1 MVLLRHEMKQGRAA
15 LILWT
20 ASIAFLLA
28 VCILIY
34 PEMESQVNEISGM
47 FSDMGSFSAA
57 FGMDQIDFGEFIGF
71 FGIECGNILGLGGA
85 FYAAMSGISSLAK
98 EEKQHTAEFLL
109 THPVP
114 RRKVVAE
121 KFLAVLLQILIL
133 NIAVIAITILS
144 TLVIG
149 ERPEIR
155 PMALIFLA
163 YLILQ
168 IEIAS
173 VCFGISSFISRG
185 GLGIGLGIAALFYVL
200 NLIAN
205 LTEKA
210 RFLKYLTPFGYAE
223 SADIIADGRIPPQY
237 LTVGILF
244 ALAGI
249 TAAFYRY
256 GTKDIV

>member
-20 ASIAFLLA
+20 ASIALLLA

-114 RRKVVAE
+114 RRKVVA
-121 KFLAVLLQILIL
+121 KKLLAVLLQILIL

-210 RFLKYLTPFGYAE
+210 RFLKYLTPFGYTE

-256 GTKDIV
+256 GTKDIA